1 MGLSPGVF
9 VLFFLNFYV
18 PIYLLL
24 AVLDLCCCAGFALVV
39 ASEGYSSCNAQASHC
54 DGFFHCGAQAL
65 GHVGFTSCG
74 PWALQHR
81 LTIVAQGLR
90 CAVACG
96 ILLDQGLISVSCIDR
111 WTLTTEARGKTKA
124 LLLRL
129 SPTT

>member
-1 MGLSPGVF
+1 MYIFIGLFWLCGLF
-9 VLFFLNFYV
+9 VTAWAFSGCSEWGNPLAAV
-18 PIYLLL
+18 RSLLT
-24 AVLDLCCCAGFALVV
+24 AV
-39 ASEGYSSCNAQASHC
+39 ASLAMDMG
-54 DGFFHCGAQAL
+54 L